1 MLAEEGEEMEE
12 EEEKKVAATA
22 RILGQQMDSNKHWF
36 SIFRFHYPLTITCGL
51 SLPRQAY

>member
-12 EEEKKVAATA
+12 EEEKKAAAAAGT
-22 RILGQQMDSNKHWF
+22 LGQQMDSNKHWF
-36 SIFRFHYPLTITCGL
+36 SIFRFHHPLMITCGL